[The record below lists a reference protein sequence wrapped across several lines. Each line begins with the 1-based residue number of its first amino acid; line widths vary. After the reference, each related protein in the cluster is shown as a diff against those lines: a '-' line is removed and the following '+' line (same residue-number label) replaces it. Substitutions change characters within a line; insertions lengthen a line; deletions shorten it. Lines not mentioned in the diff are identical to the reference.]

1 MKGAMIVKPWLKDF
15 FQSEDGLANV
25 ELTVWILAIAIIIL
39 IKFEGEISAALKSIY
54 SILETKINA
63 VL

>member
-1 MKGAMIVKPWLKDF
+1 MKPWLKDF